1 MLPALITEC
10 VTSKAEARILKK
22 CVVSTKVKEKD
33 SVNVKIET
41 VYTPSIISVPGPTVY
56 KSSPCDSTGKLKDFK
71 ETSTKNGITQ
81 TIEGK
86 DGKLTGKCNADSLKL
101 IIESQK
107 ETIERFKTTETHEQ
121 VRENCLLEHR
131 TDKDGAL
138 RWYFYLTAPFWLLL
152 IIYGIYKLITFWRK
166 RLA

>member
-33 SVNVKIET
+33 STNRKLEII
-41 VYTPSIISVPGPTVY
+41 YTPSLIAVPGPTVY
-56 KSSPCDSTGKLKDFK
+56 KTSPCDSTGKLKNFK

-86 DGKLTGKCNADSLKL
+86 DGKLTGTCNADSLKL

-107 ETIERFKTTETHEQ
+107 ETIERFKTTEKEIEI
-121 VRENCLLEHR
+121 RDNCQLQHR
-131 TDKDGAL
+131 TQRDGAL
-138 RWYFYLTAPFWLLL
+138 LYYFYVTAPIWLIL
-152 IIYGIYKLITFWRK
+152 IIYGLYRLYKWFRK
-166 RLA
+166 